1 MAITVNA
8 PLRNSWLYVQI
19 GLVNG
24 VVPHEDLLQHVQEY
38 AREMAENCS
47 PTSMRIM
54 KRQVYEA
61 LHEPLSDA
69 HEKSVRLMLE
79 SFAREDFAEGV
90 NSFLE
95 KRPPNFRR
103 I

>member
-1 MAITVNA
+1 
-8 PLRNSWLYVQI
+8 
-19 GLVNG
+19 
-24 VVPHEDLLQHVQEY
+24 
-38 AREMAENCS
+38 MAEQSS

-69 HEKSVRLMLE
+69 HQKSVQLMLE
-79 SFAREDFAEGV
+79 SFAREDLAEGV
-90 NSFLE
+90 DSFLE
-95 KRPPNFRR
+95 KRPPKFRR